1 MPLTA
6 ELQARLAKRGLLKTT
21 LKGNLALGNHVCTH
35 NCTLAG
41 SIMSV
46 EGSLFYFLT
55 LRQVYK

>member
-21 LKGNLALGNHVCTH
+21 LKGNLAH

-46 EGSLFYFLT
+46 EGSLFYKGRFISE
-55 LRQVYK
+55 